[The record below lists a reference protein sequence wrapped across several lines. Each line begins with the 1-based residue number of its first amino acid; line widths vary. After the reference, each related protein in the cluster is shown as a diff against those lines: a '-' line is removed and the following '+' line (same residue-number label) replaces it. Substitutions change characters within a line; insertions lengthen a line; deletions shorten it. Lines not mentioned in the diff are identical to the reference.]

1 MRLFIINCL
10 FLFLFVLGC
19 NTRVT
24 NPPDEP
30 PPDSERIDL
39 APIGS
44 DSTLEVV
51 TWNVEN
57 FPQLNDQTISD
68 VKEIILDLDADLYAL
83 EEIADTNSFRKLLNQ
98 LPDYD
103 GLYSSDTYY
112 NGSYQK
118 TAVIYKTALITISNK
133 KMLFTDDSYSFP
145 RPPLQ
150 VYVRATQNQQTFD
163 FTLIVLHLK
172 ANGEPSSVQRRRSAC
187 SKLKQYLDEQL
198 NTAADKDFVV
208 AGDWNDSL
216 TDPET
221 ENVFQVFLNDPQ
233 TYIFLTLPLAQNAT
247 DNASYIGGSF
257 RSLIDH
263 LMITA
268 DALDEYDN
276 GTTKVVKIDQYF
288 SAYVHEVSDH
298 RPVAAIF
305 PVFTVN

>member
-1 MRLFIINCL
+1 MRFFIINIL
-10 FLFLFVLGC
+10 LLAVLALSC
-19 NTRVT
+19 STRVT
-24 NPPDEP
+24 NPPDER

-39 APIGS
+39 APIGT
-44 DSTLEVV
+44 DTTLEIV

-57 FPQLNDQTISD
+57 FPQLKDQTISD
-68 VKEIILDLDADLYAL
+68 VKEIILDLDADLYAM
-83 EEIADTNSFRKLLNQ
+83 EEIADTTSFRKLLNA
-98 LPDYD
+98 LPGYD
-103 GLYSSDTYY
+103 GIYSSDTYY

-118 TAVIYKTALITISNK
+118 TAVVYKTDLIQISDK

-150 VYVRATQNQQTFD
+150 VYVQATGNQKTFD

-172 ANGEPSSVQRRRSAC
+172 ATGEAASVQRRRSAC
-187 SKLKQYLDEQL
+187 AKLKQYLDEQL
-198 NTAADKDFVV
+198 ASAADKDFVV

-221 ENVFQVFLNDPQ
+221 ENVFQVFLNDSQ
-233 TYIFLTLPLAQNAT
+233 DYIFLTLPLAQNPT
-247 DNASYIGGSF
+247 ENASYIGGSY

-268 DALDEYDN
+268 DALNEYDH
-276 GTTKVVKIDQYF
+276 GTTQVIKIDQHF
-288 SAYVHEVSDH
+288 NAYVYEVSDH

-305 PVFTVN
+305 PVFPVN